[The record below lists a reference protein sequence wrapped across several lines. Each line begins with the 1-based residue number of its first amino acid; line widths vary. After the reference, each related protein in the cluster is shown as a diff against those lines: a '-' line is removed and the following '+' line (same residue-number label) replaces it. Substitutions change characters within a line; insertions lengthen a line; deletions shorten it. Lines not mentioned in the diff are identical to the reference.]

1 MKKKPY
7 LNADIGISSLI
18 WNASDLK
25 LALEILKSYNIRSI
39 DLTPWEYLG
48 PGWQFDDAVNL
59 SALVKHYDINIVG
72 MQGLYYGI
80 SNANIFDLKSGRAE
94 FVRRSIEC
102 IRLAG
107 ILGARY
113 LIAGAPGTRQLR
125 NSMSKETAKFVYAE
139 ILGALVPLLER
150 ENLIYCIEPVSVS
163 YGEELVT
170 SSMVAFE
177 ICSMVRS
184 PFVRINFDSGFST
197 RENYTE
203 IIRGVEFIGHG
214 HLSKYDHSIIN
225 TKCLYE
231 FEVDEIADNWSIEVA
246 KTGSLDDLYVLCRLL
261 NKFKYE
267 NRIFSDC
274 SSSY

>member
-39 DLTPWEYLG
+39 DLTPWEYLE

-80 SNANIFDLKSGRAE
+80 SDANIFDVKSGRAE

-125 NSMSKETAKFVYAE
+125 NSISKETAKFVYAE

-170 SSMVAFE
+170 SSKIAFE
-177 ICSMVRS
+177 ICSLVRS
-184 PFVRINFDSGFST
+184 PFVRVNFDAGFSID
-197 RENYTE
+197 ENYKDLIVGKN
-203 IIRGVEFIGHG
+203 IIAHG
-214 HLSKYDHSIIN
+214 HVAKFDHSM
-225 TKCLYE
+225 
-231 FEVDEIADNWSIEVA
+231 VDKDVFYQFDLDKIARVWSVEVA
-246 KTGSLDDLYVLCRLL
+246 KTGSLGDLINLCELV
-261 NKFKYE
+261 KMFKDE
-267 NRIFSDC
+267 NRIFANCC
-274 SSSY
+274 STY